1 MQNEITDLIGIRTP
15 VNTIKL
21 TNSAIGNNR
30 INLRNVE
37 EEGITYIPAHILI
50 SNVTFKG
57 DGKQSLVYAA
67 EGRKAT
73 LKINGSIKEN
83 STYEP
88 VIEGDI
94 DVLEKD
100 I

>member
-1 MQNEITDLIGIRTP
+1 M
-15 VNTIKL
+15 
-21 TNSAIGNNR
+21 
-30 INLRNVE
+30 
-37 EEGITYIPAHILI
+37 
-50 SNVTFKG
+50 TFKG
-57 DGKQSLVYAA
+57 EGKQSLVYCA

-83 STYEP
+83 TTYEP

-94 DVLEKD
+94 DILQKD